1 MTLPLRTINPLMLK
15 RPLVRFHHCGGA
27 ETSVA
32 GNDASPATDKIRK
45 SEWIAIGINVFIA
58 LVIFWQA
65 WIYNEQRKATRIAER
80 GYVGAKTIALIDF
93 KIGVIPYIEVTFLN
107 GGRTP
112 IWNLYTPAS
121 FEVSDEPPNKTVPLS
136 PPKDEPGAFLP
147 ANLTGTFRYFFPRAL
162 DAKLD
167 REFMD
172 GSVKL
177 YFYGIAWFD
186 DCWGERRSFPFDYVY
201 NPIRRVF
208 EDNRKYSEYI
218 DAKFSKNAP
227 TKRQPAPR

>member
-1 MTLPLRTINPLMLK
+1 MRRRIIICISALALTAFLYEVESLPAYDASAQNNKSANAQAAPSQIPPLR
-15 RPLVRFHHCGGA
+15 GA

-45 SEWIAIGINVFIA
+45 SEWIAIGINGFIA

-80 GYVGAKTIALIDF
+80 GYVEAKTIALMDF

-121 FEVSDEPPNKTVPLS
+121 FDSK
-136 PPKDEPGAFLP
+136 
-147 ANLTGTFRYFFPRAL
+147 
-162 DAKLD
+162 
-167 REFMD
+167 
-172 GSVKL
+172 
-177 YFYGIAWFD
+177 
-186 DCWGERRSFPFDYVY
+186 RRTA
-201 NPIRRVF
+201 
-208 EDNRKYSEYI
+208 E
-218 DAKFSKNAP
+218 
-227 TKRQPAPR
+227 